1 MEEENANQKIRGVI
15 CGHFLID
22 IYTPVLSLILPLLIA
37 QMNLSYFLAGL
48 IVTVFNV
55 TSSVSQPF
63 IGLYGDKTGWRASV
77 PLCLVIG
84 SVGISLTAVSGN
96 YLLLLFLAAG
106 AAVGHALFH
115 PAAMNIM
122 YSLSPPAKRGLY
134 NSIFT
139 TSGSI
144 GYAIG
149 PVLAG
154 ILIAAG
160 GLPAVAWLVIPGIVG
175 ATWMYRNNRKYRPAP
190 SAPAAEKKQMP
201 EKPAEAAA
209 KKKYWWVP
217 AGLVVSICSLR
228 AWAYIGIIT
237 YLPTLLVL
245 GHHGLDTFTAS
256 IVVTIMLFFGVA
268 GQVAGGYLSDRFG
281 RKEMLVLGLAGAI
294 PFFALIFSTNELLM
308 YLGVMMYAFFASSC
322 YVMSVTMTQDLLPGN
337 VGFASGL
344 TLGFSMGVGGL
355 GAAAIGWAADVM
367 GSLSAALYLLIIPT
381 NLCPVLALLIKY
393 PLKSLARKG
402 SRA

>member
-1 MEEENANQKIRGVI
+1 M
-15 CGHFLID
+15 
-22 IYTPVLSLILPLLIA
+22 SLILPLLIA
-37 QMNLSYFLAGL
+37 HMNLSYFLACGSHL
-48 IVTVFNV
+48 TVFNV
-55 TSSVSQPF
+55 TLSVSVHRPLRRQN
-63 IGLYGDKTGWRASV
+63 RMVASV

-84 SVGISLTAVSGN
+84 SVGISMTAVSGN
-96 YLLLLFLAAG
+96 YLLLLFLVAG
-106 AAVGHALFH
+106 AAIGHALFH
-115 PAAMNIM
+115 PVAMNVM
-122 YSLSPPAKRGLY
+122 YSLSPPVKRGLY

-139 TSGSI
+139 TSVSI

-160 GLPAVAWLVIPGIVG
+160 GLPAVAWLMIPDIVG
-175 ATWMYRNNRKYRPAP
+175 ATWMYRNNRKYRPVP
-190 SAPAAEKKQMP
+190 SVPAAEKKQMP
-201 EKPAEAAA
+201 EKIAEVAA

-256 IVVTIMLFFGVA
+256 IVVTVMLFFGVA

-322 YVMSVTMTQDLLPGN
+322 YVMSVTMTQVFLPGN
-337 VGFASGL
+337 VGFASCL
-344 TLGFSMGVGGL
+344 TIGFSMDVGGL
-355 GAAAIGWAADVM
+355 GTAAIGWGAADVI
-367 GSLSAALYLLIIPT
+367 GSLSAAQYLLIIPT
-381 NLCPVLALLIKY
+381 ILCPVLVLLIKY
-393 PLKSLARKG
+393 LLKSLARKG

>member
-1 MEEENANQKIRGVI
+1 MEKENAAQKIRGVI

-63 IGLYGDKTGWRASV
+63 IGLYGDKTGWRASI

-84 SVGISLTAVSGN
+84 SVGVSLTAVTGN

-115 PAAMNIM
+115 PAAMSVM

-139 TSGSI
+139 TSGSV

-154 ILIAAG
+154 ILITVG
-160 GLPAVAWLVIPGIVG
+160 GLPAVTWLVIPGIVG
-175 ATWMYRNNRKYRPAP
+175 ATWMYRNNRKCR
-190 SAPAAEKKQMP
+190 SVPAAERKTVLQT
-201 EKPAEAAA
+201 PAGTVV
-209 KKKYWWVP
+209 KRKYWWVP
-217 AGLVVSICSLR
+217 AGLVVSVCSLR

-245 GHHGLDTFTAS
+245 GHHDFDTFTTS
-256 IVVTIMLFFGVA
+256 VIVTVMLFFGVA

-281 RKEMLVLGLAGAI
+281 RKEMLVLGLACAI

-344 TLGFSMGVGGL
+344 TLGFSLGVGGL
-355 GAAAIGWAADVM
+355 GAAVIGWAADVM

-381 NLCPVLALLIKY
+381 ILCPVLALLIRY

-402 SRA
+402 SPV